1 MWNPPYIFDQSAT
14 YTPRY
19 KWWCGNEFAFN
30 QSRNSWTRAKCW
42 FFKKGI
48 FYLIEDLTIFRS
60 RKKVFEEF
68 DQHFLWWIFN
78 SKRNILSLP
87 LSFQLLLGPNLKIKW
102 AAFNF
107 LLTMIFWN
115 NESLKCIPFS
125 FLSLISLWNSF
136 LQDIF
141 CK

>member
-1 MWNPPYIFDQSAT
+1 MI
-14 YTPRY
+14 
-19 KWWCGNEFAFN
+19 
-30 QSRNSWTRAKCW
+30 
-42 FFKKGI
+42 FFKRKEY
-48 FYLIEDLTIFRS
+48 FVYLWLKTSQYSEVE
-60 RKKVFEEF
+60 KVFEEF

-78 SKRNILSLP
+78 SKRIILSLP

-141 CK
+141 LQKKIKLRVKIFKLWKKLIIFDCEKKCWNQY